1 MVRVGALARGGAGAA
16 EVVDPARLPGVPWRN
31 GGGTTRE
38 LRVGPAV
45 DGSTWRVSVAEIVG
59 PATYSRFDGLQ
70 RWSAVVAGEG
80 LDLEVDGE
88 VRRVDRG
95 PALTYSGEAV
105 VHAVPVDGPVLNL
118 NLMVDRAWGTG
129 RMRRR
134 IVDGAGRWDASVVAL
149 WVLAGEV
156 RVDDARAVA
165 GQVVLPRRA
174 GWFGASAATLVEV
187 AVTAGAAGTAGQ
199 QEQQGPTT

>member
-59 PATYSRFDGLQ
+59 AATYSRFDGLQ

-95 PALTYSGEAV
+95 PALTYPGEAV

>member
-38 LRVGPAV
+38 LCVGPTV

-88 VRRVDRG
+88 ARRVDRG
-95 PALTYSGEAV
+95 PALTYPGEAV
-105 VHAVPVDGPVLNL
+105 VNAVPVDGPVLNL